1 MLIDEAVELQNAFAD
16 LDRVIL
22 EKQDA
27 RQALKRAK
35 DQLSTARDVLERTS
49 ELANAL
55 PTVSQRIYGALQSL
69 VTVGSG
75 LVPSVQTQEGLIRWA
90 GYNRPILCFVRRLLE
105 ATRDG
110 VLIEEVSFAFGGCV
124 MGPVACQRC
133 GTLFFPL
140 FYSQTLLPCLIL
152 PFAG

>member
-110 VLIEEVSFAFGGCV
+110 VVTEEISCAFGGSE
-124 MGPVACQRC
+124 MGPVACQRHSISFSFY
-133 GTLFFPL
+133 FF
-140 FYSQTLLPCLIL
+140 QTLLP
-152 PFAG
+152 A